1 MDLWTTKIRSPIRW
15 SDFCLPRTGFL
26 PLVIFCPFE
35 QKALILLGFPA
46 VFLAFPRW
54 FEHPTYR
61 LGGLTYPL
69 EGVCN
74 IHFLHKIRI
83 FRDFMVKNELFS
95 ITSADFTASPERVVP
110 RRVPKMAPF
119 IQNRIKLLF
128 RRRGAR
134 VFFCFYDRNIG
145 EVFFGRSAP
154 AEILVAAVHW
164 AGTTATSHKLVC
176 TRRFDFVAATIAANS
191 VLDDYHR

>member
-1 MDLWTTKIRSPIRW
+1 MNVIGRCNSIDGQKQKPENGC
-15 SDFCLPRTGFL
+15 FTGFL
-26 PLVIFCPFE
+26 ASPARFE
-35 QKALILLGFPA
+35 RAAP
-46 VFLAFPRW
+46 
-54 FEHPTYR
+54 R

-154 AEILVAAVHW
+154 AEILVAAVH
-164 AGTTATSHKLVC
+164 
-176 TRRFDFVAATIAANS
+176 
-191 VLDDYHR
+191 

>member
-1 MDLWTTKIRSPIRW
+1 MYSLARIKGIEKEK
-15 SDFCLPRTGFL
+15 PRKSACFRGFLARHTGFE
-26 PLVIFCPFE
+26 PV
-35 QKALILLGFPA
+35 AS
-46 VFLAFPRW
+46 
-54 FEHPTYR
+54 R
-61 LGGLTYPL
+61 LGGVTYPL

-74 IHFLHKIRI
+74 ICILHKIRI
-83 FRDFMVKNELFS
+83 FQGFRVKTKLFS
-95 ITSADFTASPERVVP
+95 VTFTDFIVSSERVAP

-119 IQNRIKLLF
+119 IQNRTKLLF
-128 RRRGAR
+128 RRRVAR

-154 AEILVAAVHW
+154 AKIFVATIYR
-164 AGTTATSHKLVC
+164 AGTTAAGHKLVC